1 MQKYAFDSNA
11 TTFEENF
18 PLPQAGKSKGLTV
31 ILDAHT
37 DQVADSSVYDDVE
50 GFYAIV
56 DSKNQVRISSNPKL
70 RMKQKQLNLFF
81 LGYSLETGRRIGR

>member
-1 MQKYAFDSNA
+1 MQKHAFDSNA

-56 DSKNQVRISSNPKL
+56 DSKKQVQQAINKNI
-70 RMKQKQLNLFF
+70 KQKKLGLFF
-81 LGYSLETGRRIGR
+81 LVVAHKQVG

>member
-1 MQKYAFDSNA
+1 MQKYAFDSNT

-56 DSKNQVRISSNPKL
+56 DSKNQVRVSSNPKN
-70 RMKQKQLNLFF
+70 KAETILFL
-81 LGYSLETGRRIGR
+81 LGCSLATGRRIGR